1 MQQAVKSRSAAHP
14 FYRRIVA
21 PVGCCKV
28 ACAGGRSV
36 EDVRRQYEETAM
48 IDEIIS
54 VEARDGTK
62 LGLRVY
68 RPEGSGRF
76 PALFGA
82 SPYRFDNNILP
93 ASPQFLWRETGP
105 IEFYVEH
112 GYAFAQ
118 LDVRGSGRSG
128 GEFAF
133 LDRKE
138 QEDLYDA
145 IEWVGHQ
152 PWCTGKVGSI
162 GQSYF
167 CMLQW
172 FMAAQAPPSLACVG
186 AHDGLADAYRAGCYH
201 GGIPCDFFP
210 GYWWFQNRII
220 NRHPATGPSREQ
232 ATDLSALV
240 AAHPTYDDFW
250 CERSA
255 WEQLDRIT
263 VPVYSSGVWMKHQ
276 LHTRGN
282 IDAYAKAKG
291 EKKLR
296 MSAAPNAWAAAAEFS
311 SVEFHARVLKPFYD
325 HYLKGEQTD
334 YTSRPNVE
342 YAVRGSG
349 IMRQSETW
357 PPKSI
362 RYTTWHLSAEQ
373 SESVTSLNDGSL
385 TIGAPVGLEQTTYN
399 YPQPGWVAGVVGF
412 GPTGP
417 AGGFDPAR
425 RVLTFTTTPLL
436 KDLEIAG
443 PMKLVLFASS
453 TGKDT
458 DFFVKLS
465 DQFPQSAED
474 RGKLLNPAFDLVT
487 RGWLRASH
495 RALDRERSTD
505 MVPYHTHRDPQP
517 LTPGEIYQ
525 FEISLEPQAY
535 LFKAGHRIRLEI
547 VNGDSAVSEALWT
560 HYYRPDKI
568 GADTIHHST
577 KYSSRLILPVFYA

>member
-1 MQQAVKSRSAAHP
+1 
-14 FYRRIVA
+14 
-21 PVGCCKV
+21 
-28 ACAGGRSV
+28 
-36 EDVRRQYEETAM
+36 M
-48 IDEIIS
+48 IDEIVS
-54 VEARDGTK
+54 VTARDGTPI
-62 LGLRVY
+62 GLRIY
-68 RPEGSGRF
+68 RPDGASAV

-82 SPYRFDNNILP
+82 SPYRFDNNVLP

-112 GYAFAQ
+112 GYAYVHM
-118 LDVRGSGRSG
+118 DVRGSGRSG
-128 GEFAF
+128 GEFEF
-133 LDRKE
+133 LGSKE
-138 QEDLYDA
+138 QHDLYDA
-145 IEWVGHQ
+145 IEWVGAQ
-152 PWCTGKVGSI
+152 DWCTGKVGGI

-172 FMAAQAPPSLACVG
+172 FMAAQAPPSLACIG

-210 GYWWFQNRII
+210 GYWWYQNRFI
-220 NRHPATGPSREQ
+220 NRFPAEGPLREQ
-232 ATDLSALV
+232 STDLAALL

-250 CERSA
+250 RERSA
-255 WEQLDRIT
+255 SEVLDRIRI
-263 VPVYSSGVWMKHQ
+263 PVYSSGVWAKHQ

-282 IDAYAKAKG
+282 IDAFQRAKG

-311 SVEFHARVLKPFYD
+311 SVDFHQRVLKPFYD

-334 YTSRPNVE
+334 YTNRPNVE

-349 IMRQSETW
+349 VVRQSETW
-357 PPKSI
+357 PPKKV
-362 RYTTWHLSAEQ
+362 RYTSWHLSAEQ

-385 TIGAPVGLEQTTYN
+385 TIAPPTGLEETSYN

-412 GPTGP
+412 GPSGP

-425 RVLTFTTTPLL
+425 RVLTFTTTPLE
-436 KDLEIAG
+436 KDIEVAG
-443 PMKLVLFASS
+443 PIKLVLFASS
-453 TGKDT
+453 TATDT

-465 DQFPQSAED
+465 DQLPRVEED
-474 RGKLLNPAFDLVT
+474 RTRLVNPAFEVVT

-495 RALDRERSTD
+495 RSLDPERSTE
-505 MVPYHTHRDPQP
+505 MVPYHTHADPQP
-517 LTPGEIYQ
+517 LSPGEICQ

-547 VNGDSAVSEALWT
+547 ANGDSPVTEALWG

-568 GADTIHHST
+568 GADTIHHSLR
-577 KYSSRLILPVFYA
+577 YPSRLILPVYHA

>member
-1 MQQAVKSRSAAHP
+1 
-14 FYRRIVA
+14 
-21 PVGCCKV
+21 
-28 ACAGGRSV
+28 
-36 EDVRRQYEETAM
+36 M
-48 IDEIIS
+48 IDEVVSI
-54 VEARDGTK
+54 EARDGTK

-82 SPYRFDNNILP
+82 SPYRFDNNSLP

-105 IEFYVEH
+105 IEFYVEN

-128 GEFAF
+128 GEFGF

-145 IEWVGHQ
+145 LEWVGRQ

-172 FMAAQAPPSLACVG
+172 FMAAQAPPSLACIG

-220 NRHPATGPSREQ
+220 NRHPASGPSREQ
-232 ATDLSALV
+232 ATDLSAVV

-250 CERSA
+250 RERSA
-255 WEQLDRIT
+255 WEHLDRIT

-282 IDAYAKAKG
+282 IDAYVKVKG

-311 SVEFHARVLKPFYD
+311 SVEFHERVLKPFYD

-349 IMRQSETW
+349 VMRHSETW
-357 PPKSI
+357 PPKTV
-362 RYTTWHLSAEQ
+362 RYTSWHLSAER

-385 TIGAPVGLEQTTYN
+385 TIGAPTGLEQTTYN
-399 YPQPGWVAGVVGF
+399 YPQSGWVAGVVGF
-412 GPTGP
+412 GPAGP
-417 AGGFDPAR
+417 AGGFDPVR
-425 RVLTFTTTPLL
+425 RVLTFTTTPLM

-443 PMKLVLFASS
+443 PIKLVLFAAS

-465 DQFPQSAED
+465 DQFPQGAEE
-474 RGKLLNPAFDLVT
+474 RAKQLNPGFELVT

-495 RALDRERSTD
+495 RALDPERSTD

-517 LTPGEIYQ
+517 LRPGEIYQ

-535 LFKAGHRIRLEI
+535 LFKAGHRIRLQV
-547 VNGDSAVSEALWT
+547 VNGDSPTTEALWT

-577 KYSSRLILPVFYA
+577 RYPSRLILPVFYA